1 MEKKQQIIRFLIYF
15 IILIPLMLFRD
26 ITPNNELKYLSIADE
41 ALRNGSIFAF
51 FNHGIQY
58 ADKPP
63 LYIWIVMLFKVILGK
78 HSTFLLSLFSIIPAF
93 ITIGVFNRWC
103 SKQMSKN
110 YIIAS
115 ELALLTSA
123 YFLGSGLVLRM
134 DMLMTMFITLAMYTF
149 YRIYTG
155 NNSIKLKILFPVY
168 IFLAIFTKG
177 PVGFLVPFIC
187 IPVFLIINKK
197 IKTIGKYFGWQTWTI
212 LIILC
217 GLWFW
222 GVYLDGGGEYL
233 NNLLFHQ
240 TIDRAVDSFHHKE
253 PFYYY
258 GIVIWYAIFPW
269 SILVIGVIAISLF
282 KKQKMSELTK
292 FFICVGTTIIVMM
305 SFFSAKI
312 VIYILPCFGFLTYG
326 AFLLLENSPYRKFAE
341 KAPKVIINIA
351 ASLLLII
358 GISGLFIK
366 KFNDRIGF
374 KNVCEEA
381 KIEAQKEKINRYGY
395 CELRSGENMDVF
407 LGQQLEK
414 ISSENLNE
422 VKSIVG
428 DSNGIIIFVKQEKKV
443 IFKVLK

>member
-1 MEKKQQIIRFLIYF
+1 L
-15 IILIPLMLFRD
+15 
-26 ITPNNELKYLSIADE
+26 
-41 ALRNGSIFAF
+41 
-51 FNHGIQY
+51 
-58 ADKPP
+58 
-63 LYIWIVMLFKVILGK
+63 
-78 HSTFLLSLFSIIPAF
+78 
-93 ITIGVFNRWC
+93 
-103 SKQMSKN
+103 
-110 YIIAS
+110 
-115 ELALLTSA
+115 
-123 YFLGSGLVLRM
+123 
-134 DMLMTMFITLAMYTF
+134 
-149 YRIYTG
+149 
-155 NNSIKLKILFPVY
+155 
-168 IFLAIFTKG
+168 
-177 PVGFLVPFIC
+177 
-187 IPVFLIINKK
+187 
-197 IKTIGKYFGWQTWTI
+197 
-212 LIILC
+212 
-217 GLWFW
+217 

-240 TIDRAVDSFHHKE
+240 TIGSAVDSFHHKE

-269 SILVIGVIAISLF
+269 SILVIGVIAISFF
-282 KKQKMSELTK
+282 KKQKVSELTK

-326 AFLLLENSPYRKFAE
+326 AFLLLENFPYKKFAE

-381 KIEAQKEKINRYGY
+381 KIEAQKEKIERYGY
-395 CELRSGENMDVF
+395 CDLRSGENMDVF

-414 ISSENLNE
+414 ISAENLND

-428 DSNGIIIFVKQEKKV
+428 DSNGIIIFVKQDKKV